1 MLGAALPCAKT
12 YGSTCEGLCVL
23 GEGRVCRRA
32 DKGFPCAPPHS
43 LPPHRRGPEH
53 RRPYSLTK

>member
-32 DKGFPCAPPHS
+32 DKGFPCPPPIPCHLIDVGLS
-43 LPPHRRGPEH
+43 IGGH
-53 RRPYSLTK
+53 TA

>member
-32 DKGFPCAPPHS
+32 DKGFPCPP
-43 LPPHRRGPEH
+43 PPFPAT
-53 RRPYSLTK
+53 S